1 VTNVDDDATI
11 WLDGDDVRV
20 YREWSIPVTREQR
33 QQLIDQLETPTPCPM
48 IARLD
53 AWGKARQLRR
63 PRAEGHYWVK
73 DMGDWIVAA
82 WVGGVW
88 LVAGSSSDFTDAEF
102 SAIDERRLP
111 PPA

>member
-53 AWGKARQLRR
+53 AWGKE
-63 PRAEGHYWVK
+63 EGYYWVK
-73 DMGDWIVAA
+73 LTCCD
-82 WVGGVW
+82 VW
-88 LVAGSSSDFTDAEF
+88 EPAEWSGRRWLLGHEELDAGQITH
-102 SAIDERRLP
+102 IHPRRILP
-111 PPA
+111 PA